1 MKKLLSLLM
10 VATLTLTCAF
20 AQGGSETQAKTAA
33 AGSKKIGL
41 VADQLFES
49 RIPELDGVKAEA
61 KKHGY
66 EVIETVADGDAQTQ
80 NSQIETLIT
89 QKVEAIVVCAV
100 DQNTVETALL
110 KASMAG
116 IPIVAFDRNL
126 PDSEAMD
133 AFVGLD
139 SLSDGAECGK
149 YIAEKAKNYD
159 GEYVV
164 LELLGALNDQN
175 GIDRAK
181 GFEDVLANV
190 SNVRII
196 KSPTD
201 WDSQK
206 ALQATQ
212 DAFSSDPSIKAV
224 YCGTDTQIPSVETV
238 LNEIGK
244 SAKYGEPGHIVVLGI
259 NGSKAGYDA
268 TVSGVADGI
277 VSINMFQVGV
287 EAAKT
292 AFDLIDGKSVT
303 KSRGVPG
310 VLYTTETIEAN
321 KDLIWGVN

>member
-1 MKKLLSLLM
+1 MKKLLSLLLIS
-10 VATLTLTCAF
+10 TLSLTCVF
-20 AQGGSETQAKTAA
+20 AQGGTETKQTT
-33 AGSKKIGL
+33 GTKKIGL

-49 RIPELDGVKAEA
+49 RIPELDGVKSEA
-61 KKHGY
+61 QKQGY

-89 QKVEAIVVCAV
+89 QKVDALIVCAV

-110 KASMAG
+110 KAKMAG

-149 YIAEKAKNYD
+149 YIAEIAKNYN
-159 GEYVV
+159 GEYLV

-181 GFEDVLANV
+181 GFEDVLADV
-190 SNVRII
+190 PNVRII

-212 DAFSSDPSIKAV
+212 DAFTAEPSIKAV

-238 LNEIGK
+238 LTELGK
-244 SAKYGEPGHIVVLGI
+244 TAKTGEEGHIVVLGI

-268 TVSGVADGI
+268 TLSGVADGI
-277 VSINMFQVGV
+277 VSINMFEVGV
-287 EAAKT
+287 KAAQT
-292 AFDLIDGKSVT
+292 AFDIINGKTVKKVT
-303 KSRGVPG
+303 GVPG
-310 VLYTTETIEAN
+310 TLYTTDNIEAN
-321 KDLIWGVN
+321 KSLIWGVN